1 MAMMQ
6 ILFRMSL
13 QGSIII
19 GIILL
24 LRMVFRGL
32 RISYRYCVLLW
43 GIVFFYLIFPWKI
56 ENAHGFW
63 RAQPESMVVAVS
75 ADGPTV
81 VTGLG
86 TSIVPGQNTLPEQ
99 GPMTGQSTLPENN
112 AVHGQTTVGTDATI
126 EQSTN
131 RRSESSA
138 LPVPDVQ
145 STGTAAALFTSTAFL
160 RVTFAIRC
168 LWLAGIPC
176 FLAYFIFSYI
186 RMKRRLAECLPGEEG
201 VCYVDGIRTPMVF
214 GILRPQIYLPVEMNP
229 EFYDCV
235 LQHERIHLRR
245 LDYLWKILAYLIS
258 IVHWVNPVVWLAY
271 YLLCCDMEKACD
283 EAVTEQ
289 LEPEGRQEYATA
301 LLYMAV
307 DTTARRIFAAPVC
320 FDEGDIKGRIRHILK
335 GRKTAGKLA
344 ALAVELC
351 VVVALILLTQK
362 GAVTEQEPEA
372 GNVAGETADS
382 VTAESDAEEEKDLP
396 TFYIRRARFVSW
408 SSISPTVPRHGI
420 IIILMQTVSSGAAVI
435 IKTDSWETAATRRIW
450 TWGKWMRLG
459 SRIMWSLW
467 TLT

>member
-1 MAMMQ
+1 MTGMAMMQ

-168 LWLAGIPC
+168 LWLVGIP
-176 FLAYFIFSYI
+176 
-186 RMKRRLAECLPGEEG
+186 
-201 VCYVDGIRTPMVF
+201 
-214 GILRPQIYLPVEMNP
+214 
-229 EFYDCV
+229 
-235 LQHERIHLRR
+235 
-245 LDYLWKILAYLIS
+245 
-258 IVHWVNPVVWLAY
+258 
-271 YLLCCDMEKACD
+271 
-283 EAVTEQ
+283 
-289 LEPEGRQEYATA
+289 
-301 LLYMAV
+301 
-307 DTTARRIFAAPVC
+307 
-320 FDEGDIKGRIRHILK
+320 
-335 GRKTAGKLA
+335 
-344 ALAVELC
+344 
-351 VVVALILLTQK
+351 
-362 GAVTEQEPEA
+362 
-372 GNVAGETADS
+372 
-382 VTAESDAEEEKDLP
+382 
-396 TFYIRRARFVSW
+396 
-408 SSISPTVPRHGI
+408 
-420 IIILMQTVSSGAAVI
+420 
-435 IKTDSWETAATRRIW
+435 
-450 TWGKWMRLG
+450 
-459 SRIMWSLW
+459 
-467 TLT
+467 

>member
-1 MAMMQ
+1 MTGMAMMQ

-168 LWLAGIPC
+168 LWLVGIPC

-283 EAVTEQ
+283 EAVTEH
-289 LEPEGRQEYATA
+289 LEREDRQEYAEA
-301 LLYMAV
+301 LLAMST
-307 DTTARRIFAAPVC
+307 DTTARRVFAAPVC
-320 FDEGDIKGRIRHILK
+320 FDEGDIKGRIRHVLK
-335 GRKTAGKLA
+335 CRKTAGKLA

-351 VVVALILLTQK
+351 
-362 GAVTEQEPEA
+362 AV
-372 GNVAGETADS
+372 
-382 VTAESDAEEEKDLP
+382 
-396 TFYIRRARFVSW
+396 W
-408 SSISPTVPRHGI
+408 WH
-420 IIILMQTVSSGAAVI
+420 
-435 IKTDSWETAATRRIW
+435 
-450 TWGKWMRLG
+450 
-459 SRIMWSLW
+459 
-467 TLT
+467 